1 MFILTNVISSASHFL
16 SWTSIETTMLIIA
29 VVWHM
34 LWTGGL
40 IFGGAKTS
48 SKGSEEK
55 ESSEKENEP
64 GESQTVSLQRAQVL
78 RCERPQY
85 KVDVS
90 NDVQKLCR
98 SGTFL
103 TKQVE
108 FTTSKITS
116 HGEMSG
122 YDVGQWRTD
131 GNVVA
136 NALTLPPWPIQL
148 FRDDPLLL
156 HQPHRSYELFQI
168 SRPIHSAQSV
178 QRLMQYPSVSLYVH
192 LTPWTMVCE
201 VLQLNCG
208 QHRAS
213 MRVTLALPI
222 ANLFSS
228 WMRTTHEPDLSILGN
243 RNSTVVG
250 LKEESWIVSNTTG
263 LTELECV
270 ENAQSSQEMTVME
283 LETEV
288 SNSLQLELHGGDDVL
303 PDSSQPAFIRHP
315 DGSLMLAAPLE
326 YMESPPPTPSRET
339 LTATSQLRETAR
351 ALRNAVE
358 REIAA
363 DKLRRATAR
372 QGLLRRLLLSEV
384 LLNFVSGAICVGCGT
399 MHLLTPNWEVSVSS
413 LLKFWWTWSISTCF
427 VGFLATRSAR
437 ERVFSMLSALALA
450 SAVGQMWLACA
461 VMNAVYPDG
470 PPAAIIGALSVL
482 LDLPLRLAVGSQAWL
497 GQIDLRYLLMVRSDI
512 FMSIDTTDTPR
523 L

>member
-1 MFILTNVISSASHFL
+1 
-16 SWTSIETTMLIIA
+16 
-29 VVWHM
+29 
-34 LWTGGL
+34 
-40 IFGGAKTS
+40 
-48 SKGSEEK
+48 
-55 ESSEKENEP
+55 
-64 GESQTVSLQRAQVL
+64 
-78 RCERPQY
+78 
-85 KVDVS
+85 
-90 NDVQKLCR
+90 
-98 SGTFL
+98 
-103 TKQVE
+103 
-108 FTTSKITS
+108 
-116 HGEMSG
+116 
-122 YDVGQWRTD
+122 
-131 GNVVA
+131 
-136 NALTLPPWPIQL
+136 
-148 FRDDPLLL
+148 
-156 HQPHRSYELFQI
+156 
-168 SRPIHSAQSV
+168 
-178 QRLMQYPSVSLYVH
+178 
-192 LTPWTMVCE
+192 
-201 VLQLNCG
+201 
-208 QHRAS
+208 
-213 MRVTLALPI
+213 MRVTVDLPI

-228 WMRTTHEPDLSILGN
+228 WMRATNANELSML
-243 RNSTVVG
+243 RSRDSTVVG
-250 LKEESWIVSNTTG
+250 LKEDSWIVSNT
-263 LTELECV
+263 TELECV

-288 SNSLQLELHGGDDVL
+288 SKSFKLELHGGDDVL

-326 YMESPPPTPSRET
+326 YMESSPPTPSREPQ
-339 LTATSQLRETAR
+339 TATSQLRETAR

-384 LLNFVSGAICVGCGT
+384 LLNLVSGAICVGCGT
-399 MHLLTPNWEVSVSS
+399 MHLMTPNWEVSISS

-512 FMSIDTTDTPR
+512 FMSIDTTGTPR